1 MTTEAVVVPLK
12 QFDLAKDRLRR
23 DADLDV
29 TSLAEELAR
38 GVIFKSRPHH
48 VIVLSE
54 HPDVARFAN
63 SVGAEV
69 WNSRATN
76 LNEAVQDAYKG
87 LADRFERLIIV
98 HGDLRHPEG
107 LGDFAPES
115 GITVVTDHRGEGT
128 NVLVVPTG
136 LEFHFA
142 YGPQSR
148 FRHVNQAKNL
158 GVEYRVVTDSPWR
171 FDVDELSDL
180 DDDCTALEG
189 AFRPPRDQDS

>member
-1 MTTEAVVVPLK
+1 MTSEAIIVPLK
-12 QFDLAKDRLRR
+12 QFDLAKDRLRQ
-23 DADLDV
+23 DADFDV
-29 TSLAEELAR
+29 TALAEELAR
-38 GVIFKSRPHH
+38 GVIFKSRPRQ

-87 LADRFERLIIV
+87 LAERFERLIVV
-98 HGDLRHPEG
+98 HGDLRYPEG
-107 LGDFAPES
+107 LGDFTLEP
-115 GITVVTDHRGEGT
+115 GVTVVTDHRGEGT

-148 FRHVNQAKNL
+148 SRHVDQARNL

-180 DDDCTALEG
+180 ND
-189 AFRPPRDQDS
+189 R

>member
-1 MTTEAVVVPLK
+1 
-12 QFDLAKDRLRR
+12 
-23 DADLDV
+23 
-29 TSLAEELAR
+29 
-38 GVIFKSRPHH
+38 IFKSRPRH

-69 WNSRATN
+69 WRSRATN
-76 LNEAVQDAYKG
+76 LNEAVQDAYRG

-98 HGDLRHPEG
+98 HGDLRHPDG
-107 LGDFAPES
+107 LGDFAPEP
-115 GITVVTDHRGEGT
+115 GVTVVTDHRGEGT

-136 LEFHFA
+136 LAFHFA

-148 FRHVNQAKNL
+148 FRHVDQAKKL
-158 GVEYRVVTDSPWR
+158 GVEFRIVTDSPWR

-180 DDDCTALEG
+180 ND
-189 AFRPPRDQDS
+189 R